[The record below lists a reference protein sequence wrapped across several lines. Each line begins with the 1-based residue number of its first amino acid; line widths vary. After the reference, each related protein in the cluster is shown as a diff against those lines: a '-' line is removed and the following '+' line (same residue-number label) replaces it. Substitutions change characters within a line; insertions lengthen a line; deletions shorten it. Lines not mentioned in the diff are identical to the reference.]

1 MPSFDVVSEVDSQE
15 VLNAV
20 QQAQK
25 EIGQRYDF
33 RGTKSSIE
41 LKEKESTVTIIA
53 DDKGRLDA
61 IHEILK
67 QRFAKRGVSLKS
79 LEWKEPEAASGDTLR
94 QVVLVKQGLTPEE
107 IKRLNKLIKD
117 TKLKV
122 SSQAQGD
129 QLRVTGKNRDD
140 LQSVIQFLRG
150 EVKDIELQYINF
162 RD

>member
-25 EIGQRYDF
+25 EIAQRYDF
-33 RGTKSSIE
+33 RGSKSSIE
-41 LKEKESTVTIIA
+41 LKEKESAVTIIA

-79 LEWKEPEAASGDTLR
+79 LEWKDPEAASGDTLR
-94 QVVLVKQGLTPEE
+94 QVVVVKQGLTPEE

-140 LQSVIQFLRG
+140 LQSAIQYLRG